1 MRGFF
6 DQFDSIRYDLSRWLD
21 GRERTL
27 FGSVGAALAIAGV
40 GAAAWWWAS
49 VRFTPP
55 PSIFDSPVDDVLGY
69 LAMDDFSR
77 LSLEERMAYLGD
89 FANRFRGFEQ
99 AESAA
104 AAAFL
109 AGVTGDTRETMRQ
122 NARMLAKDV
131 LLDGARGYFAAV
143 ETEKG
148 RYLDEWLVRWQRRA
162 EEMIRG
168 EARPVD
174 DATRTKEIRA
184 QAQTDMARDRDP
196 DDLPP
201 LDSRMTARFLGFW
214 QSDVESASTPR
225 EQGQIIRFM
234 EDLRM
239 HLAMSPQ

>member
-1 MRGFF
+1 VTRISDCFE
-6 DQFDSIRYDLSRWLD
+6 SIREALIRSVE
-21 GRERTL
+21 GRERL
-27 FGSVGAALAIAGV
+27 LVGSLGSALVVATVATASG
-40 GAAAWWWAS
+40 WWMATRW
-49 VRFTPP
+49 TPP

-99 AESAA
+99 EESAA

-109 AGVTGDTRETMRQ
+109 AGVTGTSREVMRQ
-122 NARMLAKDV
+122 NARILAKDV
-131 LLDGARGYFAAV
+131 LLDGARGYFAAA
-143 ETEKG
+143 EAEKN
-148 RYLDEWLVRWQRRA
+148 RYLDDWLILWQRRA

-174 DATRTKEIRA
+174 DATRKQEIRA
-184 QAQTDMARDRDP
+184 QATADMTRERDP

-234 EDLRM
+234 EDLRV